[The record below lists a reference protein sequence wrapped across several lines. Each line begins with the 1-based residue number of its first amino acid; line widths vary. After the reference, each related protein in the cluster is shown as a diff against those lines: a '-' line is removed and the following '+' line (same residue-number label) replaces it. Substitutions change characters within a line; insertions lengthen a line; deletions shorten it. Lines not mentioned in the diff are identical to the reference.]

1 MIFQGDSNLA
11 KLLNMKV
18 MSLVY
23 PKLRS
28 LVVEQFGANLTF
40 TLKNILHGLKT
51 ISQRSHAN
59 SFIESLSGDEL
70 LKLVI
75 GIYEC
80 KFFLIK
86 LKIST
91 ETLQS

>member
-40 TLKNILHGLKT
+40 TMKNTLAALEEM
-51 ISQRSHAN
+51 SQRSHAN
-59 SFIESLSGDEL
+59 IFIESLSRVEL
-70 LKLVI
+70 TKLI
-75 GIYEC
+75 TRLYEC
-80 KFFLIK
+80 KLFLFY
-86 LKIST
+86 
-91 ETLQS
+91 